1 MRQIP
6 QIDRSEL
13 QSQVSGSLRPWLAA
27 ALGRLLELPV
37 HPKSRVLI
45 AVEDGHPRAVLGLEL
60 EWALDGRLVRAVIR
74 VLEVDPEHDRRGIG
88 SLLVRFAEGIAHIN
102 GCDRVHVAPGLER
115 WGGGQCWLSLGYDDP
130 GFGLSRDITPRFLRS
145 CA

>member
-1 MRQIP
+1 MRIQ
-6 QIDRSEL
+6 QIDRTEL
-13 QSQVSGSLRPWLAA
+13 EPQVSGSRRSWLAA
-27 ALGRLLELPV
+27 ALGRLLELPG
-37 HPKSRVLI
+37 HPQSRFLI
-45 AVEDGHPRAVLGLEL
+45 AVEDGQPLAVLGLEL
-60 EWALDGRLVRAVIR
+60 ERAIDGRLERAVIR

-88 SLLVRFAEGIAHIN
+88 SLLVRFAEGIARIN
-102 GCDRVHVAPGLER
+102 GCDRVHVASGLEQ